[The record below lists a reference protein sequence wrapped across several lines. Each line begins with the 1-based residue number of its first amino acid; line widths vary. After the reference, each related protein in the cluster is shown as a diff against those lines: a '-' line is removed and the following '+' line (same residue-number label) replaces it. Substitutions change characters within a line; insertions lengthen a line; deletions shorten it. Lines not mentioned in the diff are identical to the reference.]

1 MRYFYLILFLFVW
14 QFTSGQNCI
23 ILDKD
28 TEDPIQNVQIT
39 NEDKSKMAMS
49 DENGKADLGI
59 FDQLELLT
67 FTHVSYVEFELL
79 KKQIYK
85 NNVIIFLQFN
95 SELLN
100 EVFLSASKAQEK
112 TTRIAEQIAIVSNKD
127 IQNSTSQTTADIL
140 AEVPGI
146 KIQKTQFGGGSPVIR
161 GMEANRILL
170 VVDGV
175 RMNNAIYRKGHL
187 QNSITVSPNLLERI
201 EVIFGPSSV
210 VYGSDALGGV
220 IHYYTRT
227 PKTSEKT
234 NINTEFL
241 SRVSS
246 VNEEFTV
253 QVGIEAQMKKAATY
267 TSVSFSRFGDL
278 KMGEFR
284 PHGFQEWGKQYEYSN
299 NTDNFYNP
307 IPVDNSNPDKQRNVG
322 FSQID
327 FLQKV
332 LIPFD
337 EKNNVIFNLQY
348 STSSDIGRFDKLTEI
363 KDNELKYANWY
374 YGPQKRF
381 LLSTQLN
388 LDLDKKGMNEGV
400 ITMAYQNIQESRIQ
414 RKLESL
420 DRTSRFED
428 VNVFSING
436 DFTTNF
442 TVLKDKNF
450 GYGFEI
456 AYNDV
461 RSTSKGDVLE
471 VNNNEIVGISDT
483 YRVQT
488 RYPDGG
494 SSYLSSAMYADY
506 RQDIKKRSTLNT
518 GIRLTNTNLR
528 ASWIDSSYISLP
540 DDDIYL
546 KNTAVTLTVGYVF
559 KPNKNWQINGVL
571 SSGFRSPNIDDIG
584 KIREKNG
591 QLTVPNINLKPEFAY
606 NFEAGFIKYF
616 KNKNYY
622 LGLTSYYTLLTDYI
636 ARVPFSL
643 NERTTMIY
651 DDEEYDLVSNVN
663 NNTAYIFG
671 TTLAFRGKLTNTLN
685 AGASFTYTKGEAYD
699 TGESLSS
706 IPPLFGRVELNYI
719 KNRIETGFYIDFNG
733 RKKLEDYNITEGID
747 NIEQTPFLVDENEYY
762 GNPSWQTLNFYFRY
776 KATKNIDLLAAF
788 DNVLDQHYKEF
799 ASAISAPGRNLSV
812 TIIGS
817 F

>member
-1 MRYFYLILFLFVW
+1 
-14 QFTSGQNCI
+14 
-23 ILDKD
+23 
-28 TEDPIQNVQIT
+28 
-39 NEDKSKMAMS
+39 
-49 DENGKADLGI
+49 
-59 FDQLELLT
+59 
-67 FTHVSYVEFELL
+67 
-79 KKQIYK
+79 
-85 NNVIIFLQFN
+85 
-95 SELLN
+95 
-100 EVFLSASKAQEK
+100 
-112 TTRIAEQIAIVSNKD
+112 
-127 IQNSTSQTTADIL
+127 
-140 AEVPGI
+140 
-146 KIQKTQFGGGSPVIR
+146 
-161 GMEANRILL
+161 L

-187 QNSITVSPNLLERI
+187 QNSITISPNLLERI

-227 PKTSEKT
+227 PKISEKT

-246 VNEEFTV
+246 VNEEFTI
-253 QVGIEAQMKKAATY
+253 QAGIEAQMKKVATY

-284 PHGFQEWGKQYEYSN
+284 LHGFREWGKQYEYSN
-299 NTDNFYNP
+299 NNDKFYNP
-307 IPVDNSNPDKQRNVG
+307 NPVDNSNPDKQRNVG

-332 LIPFD
+332 LIPLD
-337 EKNNVIFNLQY
+337 EKNNLIFNLQY
-348 STSSDIGRFDKLTEI
+348 STSSDIGRFDKLTERS
-363 KDNELKYANWY
+363 DNELKYANWH

-381 LLSTQLN
+381 LFSTQFN

-400 ITMAYQNIQESRIQ
+400 LTMAYQNIQESRIQ
-414 RKLESL
+414 RKYDSF

-428 VNVFSING
+428 VNVYSING

-442 TVLKDKNF
+442 TMLKDKNF

-461 RSTSKGDVLE
+461 RSTSKGEVLE

-483 YRVQT
+483 YSVQT

-494 SSYLSSAMYADY
+494 SSYLSSAIYADY

-518 GIRLTNTNLR
+518 GIRLTNTNLH
-528 ASWIDSSYISLP
+528 ASWVDSTYISLP

-546 KNTAVTLTVGYVF
+546 RNTAVTITVGYVF
-559 KPNKNWQINGVL
+559 KPNQNWQINGVL

-591 QLTVPNINLKPEFAY
+591 QLTVPNIDLKPEFAY
-606 NFEAGFIKYF
+606 NFEVGFIKYF
-616 KNKNYY
+616 NNKNYY
-622 LGLTSYYTLLTDYI
+622 LGLTSYYTLLNDYI
-636 ARVPFSL
+636 ARVPFIL

-663 NNTAYIFG
+663 NKTAYIFG
-671 TTLAFRGKLTNTLN
+671 TTLSFRGKLTNTFN

-699 TGESLSS
+699 TGEPLSS

-747 NIEQTPFLVDENEYY
+747 NIEQTPFLVRENQYY
-762 GNPSWQTLNFYFRY
+762 GNPSWQTINFYFRY